1 MARRL
6 KRNEVLH
13 APIGWSAE
21 GGPSYREQMTYL
33 DQEGKVVYISK
44 DGKSNRI
51 FPALEW
57 LAAIDTPLPKSSAP
71 HNIFCAYSYVDI
83 QDRFSYTPRKKK
95 EFLSKKTT
103 LNILLLLELK
113 G

>member
-1 MARRL
+1 L
-6 KRNEVLH
+6 
-13 APIGWSAE
+13 S
-21 GGPSYREQMTYL
+21 
-33 DQEGKVVYISK
+33 D
-44 DGKSNRI
+44 
-51 FPALEW
+51 
-57 LAAIDTPLPKSSAP
+57 LAAHIGQSLEPEQRKHNGSAP
-71 HNIFCAYSYVDI
+71 HTIFCAYSYVDI